1 MFSPIAYL
9 VSVGSIGGPGP
20 KSEALTPSS
29 TPWRPHSGALKKVG
43 PSEIVLYSFPY
54 AAFHN
59 VPQIISQIMNRKRA
73 NYLPEA
79 WLNCLFIATCQVSF
93 VHIQSIPIQRLQGFR
108 PSVSFLACKSKIS
121 LCMQLKTRRDG
132 NLVNVE
138 LEFTIY
144 TVYSLLLL
152 LTPSDLTHKW
162 RNLVCLCLTWL
173 PLHWRLRS
181 GDNSRVHVNLPYI
194 SVLRHRRTSRLL
206 SVSMLHEIKVK
217 TSVPLTNRMI
227 TLKDI

>member
-79 WLNCLFIATCQVSF
+79 WLNCLFIATCQESV
-93 VHIQSIPIQRLQGFR
+93 VYTQSTL
-108 PSVSFLACKSKIS
+108 
-121 LCMQLKTRRDG
+121 
-132 NLVNVE
+132 
-138 LEFTIY
+138 
-144 TVYSLLLL
+144 YSCYWI
-152 LTPSDLTHKW
+152 LTPSD
-162 RNLVCLCLTWL
+162 LTWL